1 MSVSQQEWEFQKDRG
16 AQRARAGGKRTDC
29 PFFGTGRDAE
39 LREEAWLSGF
49 DEAVKRRRA

>member
-1 MSVSQQEWEFQKDRG
+1 MVAKREWEMWKDRG

-29 PFFGTGRDAE
+29 PDFGSGRDAE

-49 DEAVKRRRA
+49 DSVKPKKGGA